1 MVLYLTPYRE
11 VSFVER
17 VIRVSSVMV
26 TRAVILVTFVPMVR
40 TRVMRMHSAPK
51 LAPEDLNAR

>member
-1 MVLYLTPYRE
+1 MTPYRE

>member
-1 MVLYLTPYRE
+1 MPPYRE

-26 TRAVILVTFVPMVR
+26 TRAVILVTFVLMAR
-40 TRVMRMHSAPK
+40 TPVMRMHSAPK
-51 LAPEDLNAR
+51 PALEDLSAR

>member
-1 MVLYLTPYRE
+1 MVLYLPPYRE
-11 VSFVER
+11 VSFVEH

-40 TRVMRMHSAPK
+40 TPVMRMHSAPK
-51 LAPEDLNAR
+51 PAPEDLSAR

>member
-1 MVLYLTPYRE
+1 MVLYLPPYRE

-40 TRVMRMHSAPK
+40 TPVMRMHSAPK
-51 LAPEDLNAR
+51 PAPEDLSAR

>member
-1 MVLYLTPYRE
+1 MVLYLPPYRE

-26 TRAVILVTFVPMVR
+26 TRAVILVTFVLMAR
-40 TRVMRMHSAPK
+40 TPVMRMHSAPK
-51 LAPEDLNAR
+51 PALEDLSAR